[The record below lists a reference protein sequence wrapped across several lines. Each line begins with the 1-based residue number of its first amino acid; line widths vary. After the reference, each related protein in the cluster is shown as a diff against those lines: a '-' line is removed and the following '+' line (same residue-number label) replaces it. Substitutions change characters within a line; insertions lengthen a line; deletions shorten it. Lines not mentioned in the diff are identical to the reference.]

1 MILCL
6 LQENA
11 VVKPRE
17 STYVFY
23 PRLNGGCDE
32 ATVDLELVARS
43 RPSSSHFTLPLSES
57 GSSLSS
63 LSGVWA
69 ERAGVLGTVSS
80 PDDAEQTVVAS
91 RRSSTPTPPI
101 EYPRTPHPLS
111 SDNCKG
117 YKGQPLLGKWANASV
132 GVSGAAVLKRSLT
145 QPPGSPA
152 YIPQRSNPTYFP
164 SPSSSRSS
172 SRSGTPI
179 PADGSDSIDGKSRRG
194 SGGKEWTPVRTDRRN
209 SGGGKGRGREPNDR
223 SSAGYNRSVSDTHEF
238 RRGGKQQRGGHKQSY
253 SSEPTYRQHDHRRR
267 N

>member
-1 MILCL
+1 MSLFGLIFCI
-6 LQENA
+6 LQEHA
-11 VVKPRE
+11 IVKPHE

-23 PRLNGGCDE
+23 PRQNGGCDE
-32 ATVDLELVARS
+32 ATIDLELVARS
-43 RPSSSHFTLPLSES
+43 RPSSSHFTLSLSES

-69 ERAGVLGTVSS
+69 NRAGVLGTA
-80 PDDAEQTVVAS
+80 PNQDDAEQTIVAS

-101 EYPRTPHPLS
+101 EHPRTPHPLS
-111 SDNCKG
+111 SDNCKV
-117 YKGQPLLGKWANASV
+117 YKGQPLMGQWANASV

-152 YIPQRSNPTYFP
+152 FNPQRSMPTYFP

-179 PADGSDSIDGKSRRG
+179 PADDSIDGKGRRG
-194 SGGKEWTPVRTDRRN
+194 SGGKEWTPVRNDRKG
-209 SGGGKGRGREPNDR
+209 SGGGKGRGRDDR
-223 SSAGYNRSVSDTHEF
+223 SSTGYNRSVSDTREF
-238 RRGGKQQRGGHKQSY
+238 RRGGKQQRGGHKQSF
-253 SSEPTYRQHDHRRR
+253 SSEPIYDHRRR